1 MKNIINLYLVEYAI
15 ASLLRQKG
23 KNIFIA
29 IILTLLTFLLTSIFF
44 ITSSIRYE
52 LNQTVD
58 ALPEIT
64 VAQIQGGKHYDIDVS
79 KADEILN
86 ITGVTSA
93 IPRVWGYYYFKNAGV
108 NFSIVGIDEF
118 EEAYKNSL
126 ESATKDFELLENGML
141 IGKGVRNILT
151 KSYFKE
157 YFNFILN
164 DGSLKRI
171 DIVGEFDAD
180 TELESN
186 DMIVMSKDNIRKIF
200 NMSEDKA
207 TDIVVNLSNIDEVQ
221 TVASKIQLLFPN
233 TRIITKND
241 LKISYQNIF
250 DYKGGVFL
258 ALFIISLFTFFIII
272 YDKASGLTSEQT
284 REIGILKALGFKI
297 DDILKEKFYEGMIIS
312 LFSYIF
318 GVILAFGFVYIFNA
332 PILQDIFTGYSE
344 LKTSFNMP
352 FILDIQTLVIV
363 FFLSVPIYISAT
375 IIPSWRVATMD
386 AEEVMR

>member
-1 MKNIINLYLVEYAI
+1 MKNIINFYLLEYAI
-15 ASLLRQKG
+15 FSLLREKS
-23 KNIFIA
+23 KNIFIV
-29 IILTLLTFLLTSIFF
+29 IILTFLTFLLTAVFF

-58 ALPEIT
+58 ALPEII
-64 VAQIQGGKHYDIDVS
+64 VAQTQGGKHYDIDVD
-79 KADEILN
+79 KVDDIIN
-86 ITGVTSA
+86 IAGVISA

-118 EEAYKNSL
+118 EEPYKKSL
-126 ESATKDFELLENGML
+126 ASATKDFESLENGML
-141 IGKGVRNILT
+141 IGRGVRETLT
-151 KSYFKE
+151 KSYYKE
-157 YFNFILN
+157 YFNFILS
-164 DGSLKRI
+164 DGSIKKLNI
-171 DIVGEFDAD
+171 LGEFDAD

-186 DMIVMSKDNIRKIF
+186 DMIVMSKDNIRQIF
-200 NMSEDKA
+200 NMNENKA
-207 TDIVVNLSNIDEVQ
+207 TDIIVNVSNVDEVQ
-221 TVASKIQLLFPN
+221 TVASKIGLLFPN

-258 ALFIISLFTFFIII
+258 ALFIISLFTFFIIV
-272 YDKASGLTSEQT
+272 YDKASGLSSEQT
-284 REIGILKALGFKI
+284 REIGVLKAVGFKI

-318 GVILAFGFVYIFNA
+318 GVTLAFGFVYIFNA

-344 LKTSFNMP
+344 LKTSFNLP
-352 FILDIQTLVIV
+352 FFLDMQTLVIV
-363 FFLSVPIYISAT
+363 FFLSVPIYILAT

>member
-1 MKNIINLYLVEYAI
+1 MKKMINFYLLEYAI
-15 ASLLRQKG
+15 GSLVRQKS
-23 KNIFIA
+23 KNIFIT
-29 IILTLLTFLLTSIFF
+29 IILSLLTFLLTAVFF

-58 ALPEIT
+58 ALPEII
-64 VAQIQGGKHYDIDVS
+64 VAQTKGGKHYDIDVS
-79 KADEILN
+79 KADSILS
-86 ITGVTSA
+86 ITGINSA

-108 NFSIVGIDEF
+108 NFSLVGVGEF
-118 EEAYKNSL
+118 EDDYK
-126 ESATKDFELLENGML
+126 EILENGLL
-141 IGKGVRNILT
+141 IGRGVRDVLK

-157 YFNFILN
+157 YFNFILS
-164 DGSLKRI
+164 DGSLLKL
-171 DIVGEFDAD
+171 DIKGEFDAD

-186 DMIVMSKDNIRKIF
+186 DMILMSKDNLRKIF
-200 NMSEDKA
+200 DIDETKA
-207 TDIVVNLSNIDEVQ
+207 TDIVVSVANPDEVQ

-284 REIGILKALGFKI
+284 REIGILKAVGFTI
-297 DDILKEKFYEGMIIS
+297 EDILKEKFYEGIIIS
-312 LFSYIF
+312 LFAYII
-318 GVILAFGFVYIFNA
+318 GVILAFTFVYIFNA
-332 PILQDIFTGYSE
+332 PLLQNIFTGYSE
-344 LKTSFNMP
+344 LKTSFTLP